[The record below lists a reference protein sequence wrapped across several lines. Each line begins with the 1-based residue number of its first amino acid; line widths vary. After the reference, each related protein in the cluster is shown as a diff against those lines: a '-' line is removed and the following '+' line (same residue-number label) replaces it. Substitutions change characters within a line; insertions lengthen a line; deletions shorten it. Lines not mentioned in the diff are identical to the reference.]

1 MTFSNNNIKSL
12 VETLI
17 PFIQRIART
26 QTNGCLKV
34 QKALVVSKND
44 DGFYT
49 VRIPGSVDSS
59 NDFEVV
65 NKYSLDVKV
74 GKYVDLYYSGELI
87 NAYIG
92 NIHNGTALSGSVVN
106 SINGKTG
113 NVTLQSSDVG
123 AIQDPQEKTNGQLL
137 QYNGE
142 QWQSHSVIV
151 QLWQNENPTQ
161 SFDAKTININDL
173 DKYSML
179 RVQFCAST
187 SAAQMTDSRIVLCD
201 ENICFTMHHPTSS
214 YAYKR
219 RFQTYSDR
227 IEFQNGYRDTT
238 AGSTYCIPLAVY
250 GVL

>member
-1 MTFSNNNIKSL
+1 MTFSNDNIKSL
-12 VETLI
+12 VESII
-17 PFIQRIART
+17 PFIRRITRLEL
-26 QTNGCLKV
+26 NDCVKSV
-34 QKALVVSKND
+34 DALIVASKNN
-44 DGFYT
+44 GIYT
-49 VRIPGSVDSS
+49 VRLSTAIDDSG
-59 NDFEVV
+59 DFDVI
-65 NKYSLDVKV
+65 NKYGLDVEV
-74 GKYVDLYYSGELI
+74 GKYVQLYYTGDVI
-87 NAYIG
+87 NSYIG
-92 NIHNGTALSGSVVN
+92 NINYQSIKSPPVTSVN
-106 SINGKTG
+106 NKIG
-113 NVTLQSSDVG
+113 DVILTSEDIG
-123 AIQDPQEKTNGQLL
+123 AIKNPSDKSYGQLL

-142 QWQSHSVIV
+142 QWQSHSAIV
-151 QLWQNENPTQ
+151 QLWQNENPAQ

-173 DKYSML
+173 DQYSML

>member
-1 MTFSNNNIKSL
+1 MTFSNNNIKSF

-17 PFIQRIART
+17 PFIQRIAKT
-26 QTNGCLKV
+26 ATNDCLKV

-113 NVTLQSSDVG
+113 IVTLQSSDVG
-123 AIQDPQEKTNGQLL
+123 AI
-137 QYNGE
+137 
-142 QWQSHSVIV
+142 
-151 QLWQNENPTQ
+151 
-161 SFDAKTININDL
+161 
-173 DKYSML
+173 
-179 RVQFCAST
+179 
-187 SAAQMTDSRIVLCD
+187 
-201 ENICFTMHHPTSS
+201 
-214 YAYKR
+214 
-219 RFQTYSDR
+219 
-227 IEFQNGYRDTT
+227 
-238 AGSTYCIPLAVY
+238 
-250 GVL
+250 